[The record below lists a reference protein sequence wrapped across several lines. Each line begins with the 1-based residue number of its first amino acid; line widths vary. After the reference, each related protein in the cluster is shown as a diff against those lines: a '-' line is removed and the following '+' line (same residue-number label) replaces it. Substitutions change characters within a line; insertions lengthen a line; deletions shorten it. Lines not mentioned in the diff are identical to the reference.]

1 MGINDKNARIKRI
14 VAAVRK
20 ALPLMACLFVLL
32 CRPAS
37 AALWEETKNVLVIYS
52 YKSGQPFHDLV
63 GRSIR
68 ETFEGQ
74 TRHTIEVF
82 NEYLD
87 ISRFPHERYRQE
99 LVSFLR
105 RKYSELSPDLIIT
118 VNSPALDFMERY
130 GATLFPGI
138 PTIFCAP
145 EGRDLPPGMTGTTAR
160 FAYGETLELA
170 LKLHP
175 GTREVVVI
183 GGTSETDLH
192 QLALAREQ
200 LRGFAG
206 RVDITYLTGL
216 SMKEILAK
224 VAALPEH
231 TLILYVNLFRDGSGK
246 PFIPRDVLKLIAD
259 AASVPVYSGTDA
271 FLGYGMAGGRVL
283 SYERQGRL
291 VAEMALRLLEGA
303 DPAGLSSIGEE
314 ANAFMFDWRQLK
326 RWGISESLL
335 PPGSI
340 VRFREPSIWERYK
353 WEILIGAFVLAILE
367 ALLIVAMVMQLQRRR
382 RAERALRDANR
393 ELDAFVY
400 TVSHDLRSPLSPI
413 IGYAEFLEDNYRD
426 RLGDEGVDMLRQIRS
441 EGNRMLAIME
451 DLLDLARVGHLTAP
465 VDRVDCTEV
474 LEDVLMGMRNQIAAT
489 GMTIQVGELPAVRVP
504 RTLLTQIFDNLLGNA
519 LRYAAREGSSIEVGG
534 ERKGDRVRFQVRD
547 HGPGIPEE
555 ERTRVFDLFYR
566 GTTGKA
572 AKGTGVGLATV
583 QKIARLHSGRAWVE
597 ETPGGGSTFVVELRD
612 QP

>member
-1 MGINDKNARIKRI
+1 MGIYDINIRIRGI
-14 VAAVRK
+14 VGK
-20 ALPLMACLFVLL
+20 ALPVIACLLVLL
-32 CRPAS
+32 FHPAS
-37 AALWEETKNVLVIYS
+37 GALWEKPKNVLVIYS

-87 ISRFPHERYRQE
+87 ISRFPQERYRQE
-99 LVSFLR
+99 LVRFMR
-105 RKYSELSPDLIIT
+105 RKYPDLRPDLIIT
-118 VNSPALDFMERY
+118 VNSPALDFMGKY
-130 GATLFPGI
+130 GATLFPRV

-175 GTREVVVI
+175 GTKEVVVI

-200 LRGFAG
+200 LSDFGN
-206 RVDITYLTGL
+206 RVGITYLTGL
-216 SMKEILAK
+216 DMKELLAK

-231 TLILYVNLFRDGSGK
+231 TLILYVNLFRDGAGK

-259 AASVPVYSGTDA
+259 ATNVPVYSGTDA
-271 FLGYGMAGGRVL
+271 FLGYGMVGGRVL
-283 SYERQGRL
+283 SYERQGQL
-291 VAEMALRLLEGA
+291 VAKMALRVLEGE
-303 DPAGLSSIGEE
+303 DPASLAPIGEE
-314 ANAFMFDWRQLK
+314 ANAYMFDWRQLK

-353 WEILIGAFVLAILE
+353 WEILIAAFALAVLE
-367 ALLIVAMVMQLQRRR
+367 AFLIVAMVMQLQRRR
-382 RAERALRDANR
+382 RAERALREANR
-393 ELDAFVY
+393 ELDAFVF
-400 TVSHDLRSPLSPI
+400 TVSHDLRSPLSPV
-413 IGYAEFLEDNYRD
+413 IGYAEFLEDNYRE
-426 RLGDEGVDMLRQIRS
+426 RLDEEAVEMLRQIRG
-441 EGNRMLAIME
+441 EGTRMLAIME
-451 DLLDLARVGHLTAP
+451 DLLALARVGHLAPPAEP
-465 VDRVDCTEV
+465 VDCNEV
-474 LEDVLMGMRNQIAAT
+474 LEDVLMGMRNQIAAS
-489 GMTIQVGELPAVRVP
+489 GLTIQARELPAIRVP
-504 RTLLTQIFDNLLGNA
+504 RTLLTQIFDNLIGNA
-519 LRYAAREGSSIEVGG
+519 VRYAATEGSTIEVWG
-534 ERKGDRVRFQVRD
+534 ERKGDRIRFHVRD

-572 AKGTGVGLATV
+572 AKGTGIGLATV
-583 QKIARLHSGRAWVE
+583 QKIARLHGGRAWVE
-597 ETPGGGSTFVVELRD
+597 EPTGGGSTFVVELRE
-612 QP
+612 QQ

>member
-1 MGINDKNARIKRI
+1 M
-14 VAAVRK
+14 AAVRK
-20 ALPLMACLFVLL
+20 ALPVVACLLVLF
-32 CRPAS
+32 CRSAS
-37 AALWEETKNVLVIYS
+37 AAVWEEPKNVLVIYS

-68 ETFEGQ
+68 EIFEGQ

-87 ISRFPHERYRQE
+87 ISRFPDEHNRQE
-99 LVSFLR
+99 LVRFMR
-105 RKYSELSPDLIIT
+105 RKYSELRPDLIIT
-118 VNSPALDFMERY
+118 VNSPALNFMRKY
-130 GATLFPGI
+130 GATLFPAI
-138 PTIFCAP
+138 PTIFCTP

-160 FAYGETLELA
+160 FAYGETMNLA
-170 LKLHP
+170 LNLHP

-200 LRGFAG
+200 LRGFGG
-206 RVDITYLTGL
+206 RVNITYLAGL
-216 SMKEILAK
+216 TINELLGK

-259 AASVPVYSGTDA
+259 AASVPIYSGTDA
-271 FLGYGMAGGRVL
+271 FLGFGMVGGRVL

-291 VAEMALRLLEGA
+291 VAEMALRVLEGE
-303 DPAGLSSIGEE
+303 DPSSLSSIGEE
-314 ANAFMFDWRQLK
+314 ANAYMFDWRQLK
-326 RWGISESLL
+326 RWGISESRL

-353 WEILIGAFVLAILE
+353 WEILIGAFALAVLE

-382 RAERALRDANR
+382 RAEQALREANR

-400 TVSHDLRSPLSPI
+400 TVSHDLRSPLSPV
-413 IGYAEFLEDNYRD
+413 IGYAEFLEDHYRE
-426 RLGDEGVDMLRQIRS
+426 RLDDEALDMLRQIRG
-441 EGNRMLAIME
+441 EGTRMLAIME
-451 DLLDLARVGHLTAP
+451 DLLDLARVGHLALP
-465 VDRVDCTEV
+465 AERVDCNEV
-474 LEDVLMGMRNQIAAT
+474 LEDVLMGMRNQIAAS
-489 GMTIQVGELPAVRVP
+489 GMTIQAGELPTMRIP
-504 RTLLTQIFDNLLGNA
+504 RTLLTQIFDNLIGNA
-519 LRYAAREGSSIEVGG
+519 IRYAAREGSSIEVGG
-534 ERKGDRVRFQVRD
+534 ERKGDRVRFHVRD

-572 AKGTGVGLATV
+572 AKGTGVGLASV
-583 QKIARLHSGRAWVE
+583 QKIARLHGGRAWVE
-597 ETPGGGSTFVVELRD
+597 ETPGGGSTFVVELRE
-612 QP
+612 PP